1 MRSLRVL
8 AITLAAALAS
18 ALAPSLAQAADAP
31 WVSQVGTYDALVSP
45 DYSGKA
51 PIASAST
58 GQSLGLGTFDDLD
71 GELVMVGGVVYRVG
85 TDGVPRRVDTASA
98 TTPFF
103 QGIDFTGTRSA
114 PVGPGTT
121 CASLVNAV
129 NELIGGA
136 DGLVAVRVRGTFTDL
151 VTRSVPRQAEPYRP
165 LSEIVATQTVFALGQ
180 RRAVLVGFRNGADYA
195 GVGAPGLHLHAVTA
209 DRTAGGHVLSCV
221 AGPDVQ
227 LSVVRAAGV
236 RVSN

>member
-1 MRSLRVL
+1 MRLSR
-8 AITLAAALAS
+8 AIPIVIVATLGL
-18 ALAPSLAQAADAP
+18 ALAPSFAQAADAP
-31 WVSQVGTYDALVSP
+31 WLSQIGTYDALVSP

-51 PIASAST
+51 PIASAAK

-71 GELVMVGGVVYRVG
+71 GELVMVGGIVYRVG
-85 TDGVPRRVDTASA
+85 TDGVPRRVDTAT

-103 QGIDFTGTRSA
+103 QGIEFTGTRSGPIA
-114 PVGPGTT
+114 PGTP
-121 CASLVNAV
+121 CSELVAAINDLA
-129 NELIGGA
+129 GGA

-151 VTRSVPRQAEPYRP
+151 VTRSVPRQAEPYKP
-165 LSEIVATQTVFALGQ
+165 LSEIVATQTVFSLGQ

-195 GVGAPGLHLHAVTA
+195 GIGAPGLHVHAVTA

-221 AGPDVQ
+221 AGADVQ